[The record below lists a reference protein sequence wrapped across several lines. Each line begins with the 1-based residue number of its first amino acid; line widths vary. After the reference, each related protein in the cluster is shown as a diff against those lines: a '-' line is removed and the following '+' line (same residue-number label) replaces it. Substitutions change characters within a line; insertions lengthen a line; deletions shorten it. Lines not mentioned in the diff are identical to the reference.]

1 MRRPVSRLHACAAAA
16 DGVQRLIDAASA
28 WGDTSIIVGYPKVDS
43 TGAMYN
49 CAALINRL
57 GMKEVRKTYVP
68 NYNEFYERRW
78 WRPAPPP
85 TAST

>member
-1 MRRPVSRLHACAAAA
+1 
-16 DGVQRLIDAASA
+16 
-28 WGDTSIIVGYPKVDS
+28 
-43 TGAMYN
+43 MYN

-78 WRPAPPP
+78 WRPAPPSDSIDLIAVNGGQHRHRNLRGSVGSR
-85 TAST
+85 TALHAARHGRS